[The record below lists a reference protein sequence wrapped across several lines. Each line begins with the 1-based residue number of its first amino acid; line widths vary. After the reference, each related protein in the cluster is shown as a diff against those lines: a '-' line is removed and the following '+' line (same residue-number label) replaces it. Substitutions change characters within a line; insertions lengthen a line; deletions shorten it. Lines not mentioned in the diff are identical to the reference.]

1 MQARLYTPMRLAGSP
16 EVYEALS
23 RRPPAGEAPQDSA
36 VVAGPGA
43 DTSTADPGAGLDRF
57 LELHALLRSKGYS
70 EQAAQHSALE
80 MLAKREPEARATRR
94 FAGMYGDTPCQET
107 P

>member
-16 EVYEALS
+16 EVYEALT
-23 RRPPAGEAPQDSA
+23 RRSPAGEVPQSA
-36 VVAGPGA
+36 VAAAGSSA
-43 DTSTADPGAGLDRF
+43 STSTADPGTGLDRF

-80 MLAKREPEARATRR
+80 MVAGREPEAQTTRR
-94 FAGMYGDTPCQET
+94 FAGMYGETPC
-107 P
+107 

>member
-1 MQARLYTPMRLAGSP
+1 MRLAGSP

-23 RRPPAGEAPQDSA
+23 RRPSAGEVPQGLA
-36 VVAGPGA
+36 AAAGSGA
-43 DTSTADPGAGLDRF
+43 DANTADPGAGLDRF

-80 MLAKREPEARATRR
+80 MLAEREPEARPTRR
-94 FAGMYGDTPCQET
+94 FAGMYGDTTC
-107 P
+107 

>member
-1 MQARLYTPMRLAGSP
+1 MRARLYTPMRLAGSP

-23 RRPPAGEAPQDSA
+23 RRPPAGEAPQDLAAAAS
-36 VVAGPGA
+36 PGA
-43 DTSTADPGAGLDRF
+43 SASTVDPGAGLDRF

-80 MLAKREPEARATRR
+80 MLAKREPEAQTTRR
-94 FAGMYGDTPCQET
+94 FAGMYGDTPC
-107 P
+107 

>member
-1 MQARLYTPMRLAGSP
+1 MRLAGSP
-16 EVYEALS
+16 QVYEALT
-23 RRPPAGEAPQDSA
+23 RRSPAGEAPQATA

-43 DTSTADPGAGLDRF
+43 GASTADPGTGLDRF

-80 MLAKREPEARATRR
+80 MVAGREPEAQTTRR
-94 FAGMYGDTPCQET
+94 FAGMYGETPC
-107 P
+107 